1 MKYAIVGP
9 RGRILQVLDA
19 PADGSLEIT
28 DEQAVAVSS
37 SKASLFLI
45 DGELKSDREVF
56 ESRLS
61 TEQRAAL
68 EAAKNAV
75 PKSMTAWQA
84 RAILEMEGL
93 LAQVESAI
101 AEIDEGPVKIII
113 KSAWENNAELKRDS
127 LAIGGIS
134 KSIGLTSEQVDEL
147 FRKGASLT
155 V

>member
-9 RGRILQVLDA
+9 RGRILQVLDG
-19 PADGSLEIT
+19 PTDNTVEIT
-28 DEQAVAVSS
+28 DEQADTVSS
-37 SKASLFLI
+37 AESSLFLI
-45 DGELKSDREVF
+45 DGELKSVREAF

-61 TEQRAAL
+61 PEQRAAL
-68 EAAKNAV
+68 EASKNAV
-75 PKSMTAWQA
+75 PKSMLAWQA

-93 LAQVESAI
+93 LTQVESAI
-101 AEIDEGPVKIII
+101 AELDEGPVKIII
-113 KSAWENNAELKRDS
+113 KSAWENNAEFKRDS

>member
-1 MKYAIVGP
+1 MKYAITGP
-9 RGRILQVLDA
+9 RGRILKVLDA
-19 PADGSLEIT
+19 PTDDTVEIT

-37 SKASLFLI
+37 SEKSLFLI
-45 DGELKSDREVF
+45 GGELKSDREAF

-61 TEQRAAL
+61 PEQRAAL

-93 LAQVESAI
+93 LTQVESAI
-101 AEIDEGPVKIII
+101 AELDEGPVKIII
-113 KSAWENNAELKRDS
+113 KSAWENNAEFKRDS